1 LSLYD
6 YKKQV
11 LDSELVIIARQNY
24 IEIGFLGMKI
34 NGLTVLMFEGQPDTL
49 GRSSSRQVIGQP
61 LVRNSSKAHVVSLS
75 TKLYTHN

>member
-34 NGLTVLMFEGQPDTL
+34 NGLTSGTVLMFEGQPDTL
-49 GRSSSRQVIGQP
+49 GRSSS
-61 LVRNSSKAHVVSLS
+61 
-75 TKLYTHN
+75 